1 MTLGPVQ
8 ILVVGFDEPRFE
20 GKIREELQRLREND
34 VVRLIDLLAVY
45 KHDDGTVER
54 LRASDLTAEE
64 AAELGPVAAALVGLE
79 TDGEPGSTEVPND
92 LDDSNV
98 WYVDDA
104 IPPGSAAAVAVLE
117 HRWAIELRDAIR
129 DAGGFHLADAWV
141 HPADL
146 VAAGVSEAGTAAL
159 R

>member
-1 MTLGPVQ
+1 MSLGPVQ

-20 GKIREELQRLREND
+20 GKIRDELRRLREND
-34 VVRLIDLLAVY
+34 VVRLLDLVAVY

-54 LRASDLTAEE
+54 LRIDDLSEAD
-64 AAELGPVAAALVGLE
+64 AAEFRQLAAALAGLE
-79 TDGEPGSTEVPND
+79 TDGEERAEDVTDVGD
-92 LDDSNV
+92 ADV

-104 IPPGSAAAVAVLE
+104 IPPGSAAAVALLE
-117 HRWAIELRDAIR
+117 HRWAIDLRDAIR
-129 DAGGFHLADAWV
+129 DAGGFHLADAWI

-146 VAAGVSEAGTAAL
+146 VAAGVMEADTAAI